1 MVDNI
6 RSHAT
11 RGTDRRFRKFLE
23 WVLRFFVL
31 LTMILDLL
39 RKLLEI
45 LRDF

>member
-6 RSHAT
+6 KSHT
-11 RGTDRRFRKFLE
+11 PRGIDRRFRKFLKR
-23 WVLRFFVL
+23 VLRFFVL